1 MFEEATHIL
10 LICQQYPQRICENHK
25 MLRVKSSLN
34 LHVSVVSY
42 SVVHRQGAQPSGC
55 LYSGGRC
62 RCNFLLFSLAG
73 QWMLDLSSKL
83 TRPRKTTDGTAAV
96 ILYLYIFVKSSEQ
109 RKIWMCFLVN
119 AGLNFAA
126 AHKAFIW
133 TAAPRN
139 LPRSAPP
146 VCVCG
151 RVVVITVGP
160 VCVLLASLTL
170 ASLQGNESALWYMNV
185 LFSKLNS
192 QLSLCTSV
200 DWIQVYVL
208 VPFRMLLA
216 RMRFVGMSIRLSL
229 LAF

>member
-1 MFEEATHIL
+1 M
-10 LICQQYPQRICENHK
+10 
-25 MLRVKSSLN
+25 
-34 LHVSVVSY
+34 
-42 SVVHRQGAQPSGC
+42 
-55 LYSGGRC
+55 
-62 RCNFLLFSLAG
+62 
-73 QWMLDLSSKL
+73 
-83 TRPRKTTDGTAAV
+83 
-96 ILYLYIFVKSSEQ
+96 
-109 RKIWMCFLVN
+109 
-119 AGLNFAA
+119 
-126 AHKAFIW
+126 
-133 TAAPRN
+133 
-139 LPRSAPP
+139 
-146 VCVCG
+146 
-151 RVVVITVGP
+151 GP